1 MRNTFVPQV
10 GQSPLVAGRP
20 FFKVTGS
27 GLVISRFSR
36 HFRQYASMAYP
47 LREMAIGTYR
57 FTLFPSFLAV
67 SFWLSRVCLLISRLD
82 SVT

>member
-1 MRNTFVPQV
+1 MRNTLVPQA

-20 FFKVTGS
+20 FFKVTCS

-47 LREMAIGTYR
+47 LREMAIGTYG
-57 FTLFPSFLAV
+57 FSLFPSFMAV
-67 SFWLSRVCLLISRLD
+67 PCCLLTGQLGL
-82 SVT
+82 VA